1 MGYCANAEKRLRSLL
16 SKPGGGDAAA
26 LIRVLG
32 LLSML
37 AMFGLLAELIHE
49 ILFDQT
55 FGTFDSQVFRWL
67 QNLSSPALDKLFLAS
82 TRLGNPP
89 ALLAVVVACG
99 AMLLLTRRVVE
110 ALAFAGCF
118 AGTAVTMM
126 ALKWLLLRNRPAPAI
141 PLLSESSSAFPSAHA
156 SLSLVAY
163 VFAAYIVAQQ
173 AKTVRYR
180 MLFLGVGLGFAS
192 LIGFSR
198 LFLGVHWLSD
208 VLGGYALGGIWLAL
222 LLTVTELRRLGR
234 PAPRPEDQSPA
245 VRGALILLGA
255 CLVLFLVVY
264 VIFGCTSGIGAD
276 CHEWP
281 LL

>member
-1 MGYCANAEKRLRSLL
+1 MRRLLRKL
-16 SKPGGGDAAA
+16 GNGHAAA
-26 LIRVLG
+26 LILLLG
-32 LLSML
+32 LLSMV

-55 FGTFDSQVFRWL
+55 FGTFDLQVFRWL
-67 QNLSSPALDKLFLAS
+67 QNLGTPALDRVFLAS

-89 ALLAVVVACG
+89 ALLAVVAACG

-110 ALAFAGCF
+110 AIAFAGCF

-173 AKTVRYR
+173 AKTASYR
-180 MLFLGVGLGFAS
+180 VLFLGTGLGFAF
-192 LIGFSR
+192 LIGLSR
-198 LFLGVHWLSD
+198 VFLGVHWLSD

-222 LLTVTELRRLGR
+222 LLTVIELRRLR
-234 PAPRPEDQSPA
+234 TPAPRAEHLQSPA
-245 VRGALILLGA
+245 VRRALILLVAGLA
-255 CLVLFLVVY
+255 LFLVVY
-264 VIFGCTSGIGAD
+264 VIFGCTSGVGAD